1 MGVHAIQESSGED
14 SEESSEEEEQV
25 IPERTYSN
33 GAIATETW
41 PDGQVQFYKG
51 AKGEE
56 RMVKVEY
63 ADGHVE
69 HLFGAQGNE
78 VKWLCVRPDGYR
90 TKWEG
95 KLGQE
100 RKVCRFPVESNDIL
114 IYTGE
119 RGKEWPTVVIR
130 AETMAIEYHSSSRP
144 GRGPGTILRFC
155 SNEGSLQLFS
165 RLEELVPDKSAR
177 WLYHAKKEWRNMV
190 AREHGVHI
198 EKNKSQNT
206 AVENPN
212 ECAREKLRCKLVKLE
227 AQGVGSSDS
236 HDLQCIDLLRN
247 YESMTIED
255 IDTKIAE
262 MEASLAV
269 RRSID
274 MKMAANKELS
284 VAELRAARK
293 ECEKT
298 FCKRSILRTPKS
310 KLTSSEYAKCLEF
323 AQNCE
328 SMTRE
333 EYCNKILEIE
343 DSPEAHFLIDMKMAE
358 KEALPVAE
366 LRAARKERKK
376 ARRQKA
382 KLAAE
387 AASAAASVAFN
398 SCSDG
403 GGGSGSTAARL
414 ERYHAAETEKNEHE
428 AEERRRV
435 RAAAE
440 EAKAM
445 KAPKPFTPAGPSHR
459 AKPDKAAVDPLLCAG
474 AAEAAREEA
483 RKKLSQERAHE
494 HVAQLK
500 SARERRLA
508 EEAERENLRFIGS
521 MIGSG
526 RV

>member
-1 MGVHAIQESSGED
+1 MGVHAIQESSDED

-69 HLFGAQGNE
+69 HLFGAQGKE

-177 WLYHAKKEWRNMV
+177 WLYHVKKEWRNMV

-206 AVENPN
+206 AVEHPN

-247 YESMTIED
+247 YESMTIEE

-298 FCKRSILRTPKS
+298 FCKRST
-310 KLTSSEYAKCLEF
+310 
-323 AQNCE
+323 
-328 SMTRE
+328 
-333 EYCNKILEIE
+333 
-343 DSPEAHFLIDMKMAE
+343 
-358 KEALPVAE
+358 VAE

-403 GGGSGSTAARL
+403 GGGSGLTAARL